1 MVNWGRE
8 RLHSMPAISDKSL
21 FTKTVLQHAA
31 GLNRFALSFCHN
43 KHDAED
49 LVAETVVK
57 AYENFDRLKDHSKLK
72 SWLYKILYNQ
82 FISTYRKNNK
92 MKQVDI
98 VGEENDP
105 FSLFEKLT
113 TTGIDDPEKNF
124 LQKITTASVQKAI
137 SALPLIFKQAL
148 VLSDIEQ
155 FSYQEIA
162 TILKV
167 PVGTVRSRIARAR
180 HQLEKTLWPLAV
192 ELGITNSKSNSP
204 KNHVCTCGNEE
215 SIETTHKHEG

>member
-1 MVNWGRE
+1 M
-8 RLHSMPAISDKSL
+8 MATDDKSL
-21 FTKTVLQHAA
+21 FTKAVLHHAE
-31 GLNRFALSFCHN
+31 GLNRFALSLCHN
-43 KHDAED
+43 EHNAED

-57 AYENFDRLKDHSKLK
+57 AYENYSGLKDHSKLK

-82 FISTYRKNNK
+82 FVSTYRKNSR
-92 MKQVDI
+92 MKQLDLI
-98 VGEENDP
+98 EEINDS

-113 TTGIDDPEKNF
+113 ATGTDDPEKKF
-124 LQKITTASVQKAI
+124 LQKLTAASVQKAI
-137 SALPLIFKQAL
+137 SVLPLLYKQAL

-180 HQLEKTLWPLAV
+180 RQLEKTLWGLAV
-192 ELGITNSKSNSP
+192 EMGMGNSKLNSQKP
-204 KNHVCTCGNEE
+204 YVCTCGKEE
-215 SIETTHKHEG
+215 SVETIHKHEG

>member
-1 MVNWGRE
+1 M
-8 RLHSMPAISDKSL
+8 ATDDKSL
-21 FTKTVLQHAA
+21 FTKAVLHHAE
-31 GLNRFALSFCHN
+31 GLNRFALSLCHN
-43 KHDAED
+43 EHNAED

-57 AYENFDRLKDHSKLK
+57 AYENYSGLKDHSKLK

-82 FISTYRKNNK
+82 FVSTYRKNSR
-92 MKQVDI
+92 MKQLDLI
-98 VGEENDP
+98 EEINDS

-113 TTGIDDPEKNF
+113 ATGTDDPEKKF
-124 LQKITTASVQKAI
+124 LQKLTAASVQKAI
-137 SALPLIFKQAL
+137 SVLPLLYKQAL

-180 HQLEKTLWPLAV
+180 RQLEKTLWGLAV
-192 ELGITNSKSNSP
+192 EMGMGNSKLNSQKP
-204 KNHVCTCGNEE
+204 YVCTCGKQE
-215 SIETTHKHEG
+215 SVETIHKHEG

>member
-1 MVNWGRE
+1 M
-8 RLHSMPAISDKSL
+8 ATDDKSL
-21 FTKTVLQHAA
+21 FTKAVLHHAE
-31 GLNRFALSFCHN
+31 GLNRFALSLCHN
-43 KHDAED
+43 EHNAED

-57 AYENFDRLKDHSKLK
+57 AYENYSGLKDHSKLK

-82 FISTYRKNNK
+82 FVSTYRKNSR
-92 MKQVDI
+92 MKQLDLI
-98 VGEENDP
+98 EEINDS

-113 TTGIDDPEKNF
+113 ATGTDDPEKKF
-124 LQKITTASVQKAI
+124 LQKLTAASVQKAI
-137 SALPLIFKQAL
+137 SVLPLLYKQAL

-180 HQLEKTLWPLAV
+180 RQLEKTLWGLAV
-192 ELGITNSKSNSP
+192 EMGMGNSKLNSQKP
-204 KNHVCTCGNEE
+204 YVCTCGKEE
-215 SIETTHKHEG
+215 SVETIHKHEG